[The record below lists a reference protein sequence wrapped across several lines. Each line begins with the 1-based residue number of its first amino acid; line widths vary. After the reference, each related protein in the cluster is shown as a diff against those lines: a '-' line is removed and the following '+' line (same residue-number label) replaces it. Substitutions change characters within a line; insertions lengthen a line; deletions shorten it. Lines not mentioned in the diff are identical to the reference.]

1 MMNMCLSNFFY
12 IKKEQ
17 IWRSILIV
25 GRNGI
30 LCNPLKIGAEFDEV
44 LSNNN
49 KKIIT
54 IYILCKREMM

>member
-1 MMNMCLSNFFY
+1 MMNMCLSNFF
-12 IKKEQ
+12 ISKRSR
-17 IWRSILIV
+17 RSILIV

-30 LCNPLKIGAEFDEV
+30 LCNHLKIEAEFDEV

>member
-12 IKKEQ
+12 IEKEQ

-25 GRNGI
+25 RRNGI
-30 LCNPLKIGAEFDEV
+30 LCNHLKIEAEFDEV

-54 IYILCKREMM
+54 IYIV